1 MDQYDW
7 LSYSLKLKGALCK
20 NCVLFRPNIC
30 HGSILGA
37 FIVSPFKK
45 FKDFHTHAKAHA
57 KSKWHSSA
65 LIKSTNFLKV
75 MSDKQNDVL
84 SSVDSFAK
92 EPIKQ
97 NRLKLEPIVKTI
109 VFCGTHDL
117 PLRGKRGDSGNFIT
131 DLLNFRVHSGDI
143 ILKNHLDNSGGKSKY
158 IYLTEYKMSW

>member
-30 HGSILGA
+30 HGSMLGA

-45 FKDFHTHAKAHA
+45 FRDFHIHAKAHA